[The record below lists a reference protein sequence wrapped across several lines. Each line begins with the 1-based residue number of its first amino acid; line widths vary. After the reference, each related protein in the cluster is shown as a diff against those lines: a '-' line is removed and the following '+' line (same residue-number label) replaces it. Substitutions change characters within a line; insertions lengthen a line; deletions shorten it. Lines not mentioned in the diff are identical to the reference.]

1 MIKRL
6 LLGLLSVL
14 AIVVIV
20 MILIYTCM
28 SREMVFAGDPN
39 YSHKVSNERIA
50 YEYTKWKEY
59 GYVDYITY
67 ADYLLELRKNGE
79 IDEETR
85 VKAVAIAFKEK
96 DANGNDNDSEIVIK
110 YKNKFREYYESKG
123 YTVQRVDAKMQTSTK
138 PVLGGKQL
146 LFQGRNTFGEIDRVQ
161 ITLDRGYEY
170 ELKLPRKEVFFIH
183 TGVDSRIPTG
193 LASVEQITLYDG
205 EGQDITESFFMS
217 MGGIQ

>member
-1 MIKRL
+1 MEVGEK
-6 LLGLLSVL
+6 LG
-14 AIVVIV
+14 
-20 MILIYTCM
+20 
-28 SREMVFAGDPN
+28 
-39 YSHKVSNERIA
+39 
-50 YEYTKWKEY
+50 
-59 GYVDYITY
+59 Y
-67 ADYLLELRKNGE
+67 ALLERRSPADIGSPTPLPETTPFRCGV
-79 IDEETR
+79 IEE
-85 VKAVAIAFKEK
+85 
-96 DANGNDNDSEIVIK
+96 N
-110 YKNKFREYYESKG
+110 
-123 YTVQRVDAKMQTSTK
+123 
-138 PVLGGKQL
+138 GGKQL